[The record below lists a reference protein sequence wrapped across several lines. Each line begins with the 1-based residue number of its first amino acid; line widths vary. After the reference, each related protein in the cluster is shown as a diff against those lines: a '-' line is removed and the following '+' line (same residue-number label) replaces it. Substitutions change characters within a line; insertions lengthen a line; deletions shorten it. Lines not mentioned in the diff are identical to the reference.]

1 MTTNHSDTNQMST
14 ETEDQ
19 FTLLYEDGKR
29 KVLHEFQGIST
40 DDILDEIISF
50 MRGVGHIEINILQR
64 MNEIS
69 RQYLE
74 LYQASSSVELP
85 LQQDE
90 LEELI

>member
-1 MTTNHSDTNQMST
+1 MTTNHSESKQMST
-14 ETEDQ
+14 QPEDQ

-29 KVLHEFQGIST
+29 KVLHEFQGIGT
-40 DDILDEIISF
+40 DEILDEIVHF
-50 MRGVGHIEINILQR
+50 MRGIGHLELNILER
-64 MNEIS
+64 MHEIS

>member
-1 MTTNHSDTNQMST
+1 MST
-14 ETEDQ
+14 EPEDQ

-29 KVLHEFQGIST
+29 KVLHEFQAIGT
-40 DDILDEIISF
+40 DEIVDEFINF
-50 MRGVGHIEINILQR
+50 LRGVGHLEINIIER
-64 MNEIS
+64 MHEIS

-74 LYQASSSVELP
+74 LYDGVRKLP